1 MVERR
6 AMTVDAAAFLDT
18 NVLLYAMDP
27 RNAAKQALAAGL
39 VERLGSEGRAMVSTQ
54 VLIEL
59 FNNLHR
65 KLGQSR
71 ERAAVLCYSL
81 TDWTVV
87 ASDLPLVMKAMA
99 RSAQNQLS
107 IWDSMIVEAALAG
120 GAQVLY
126 SEDLQAGQRFG
137 ALQVINPF
145 AVGPT

>member
-1 MVERR
+1 M
-6 AMTVDAAAFLDT
+6 AANPAAFLDT

-27 RNAAKQALAAGL
+27 RAPAKQVVAAGL

-65 KLGQSR
+65 KLGLSR
-71 ERAAVLCYSL
+71 ERAAVLCYVL
-81 TDWTVV
+81 TDWIVV
-87 ASDLPLVMKAMA
+87 PSDLALVMKSMA

-107 IWDSMIVEAALAG
+107 IGDSLIVEAALAG

-126 SEDLQAGQRFG
+126 SEDLQHGQQFG
-137 ALQVINPF
+137 TLQVVNPF
-145 AVGPT
+145 AVPPA